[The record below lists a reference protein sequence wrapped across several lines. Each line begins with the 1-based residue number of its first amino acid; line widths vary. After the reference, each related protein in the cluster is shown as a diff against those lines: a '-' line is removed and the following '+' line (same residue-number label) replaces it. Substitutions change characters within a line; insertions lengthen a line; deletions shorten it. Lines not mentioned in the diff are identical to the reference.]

1 MVRDQEIEHF
11 SEDRFREYVGSL
23 TAQVSTAAEESP
35 LEEYLLER
43 AAAQLRA
50 ARQRLDELGHELDN
64 P

>member
-1 MVRDQEIEHF
+1 MVRDQEIEQF
-11 SEDRFREYVGSL
+11 SEDRFNDYVGSL
-23 TAQVSTAAEESP
+23 TSQVPATTGEIA

-50 ARQRLDELGHELDN
+50 AHQRLDELGRQLDN

>member
-11 SEDRFREYVGSL
+11 SEDRFNEYVGSL
-23 TAQVSTAAEESP
+23 TSQFPTTTGESA

-50 ARQRLDELGHELDN
+50 ARQRLDELGRKLDN